1 MVVGNLWYLHIQ
13 STRWLHIIYWI
24 TFENF
29 WKLYDS
35 KIAYDVF
42 LIIIIF
48 VCDKYLESREIQKD
62 CLGPVLSD
70 CNMAIIIAAY
80 NNDLNI

>member
-1 MVVGNLWYLHIQ
+1 MVPSHTEHQ
-13 STRWLHIIYWI
+13 MI
-24 TFENF
+24 THFILDTFLLAFENF

-42 LIIIIF
+42 LFIIIF
-48 VCDKYLESREIQKD
+48 LCDKYLESREIQND